1 MVPTEQSQNNRS
13 FHDSPPP
20 PRPGGLTT
28 SDFENRNLF
37 VVTEGQLNLTLAAT
51 HWMPTVVT
59 TKNVFQQNQIFL
71 GAALPRSG
79 ISVLVCYMKPPF
91 PSTQTQDNA
100 NRTAYSVQLW
110 GRQMQTDLAVA
121 F

>member
-1 MVPTEQSQNNRS
+1 MI
-13 FHDSPPP
+13 HPPP
-20 PRPGGLTT
+20 PLPGVSPPVILRTET
-28 SDFENRNLF
+28 SLLSL
-37 VVTEGQLNLTLAAT
+37 EGQLNLTLAAT

-79 ISVLVCYMKPPF
+79 ISVLVCNMKSPF

-110 GRQMQTDLAVA
+110 GRQTQTDLAVA